1 MCIRDSL
8 YFLVSLICLFIG
20 RKVYDWITPYDLNYQ
35 TAEVDNPAV
44 GISQAGF
51 YLAIGIIVHASVSG
65 QVNYELFTFIDPEN
79 PTRLMILGAE
89 LITTGIYVG
98 LGLICLSYGRRV
110 LDWLTPFDLNKEI
123 VVDRNNAVGLV
134 EGGFYVSM
142 AVIIHCLLYTSPSP
156 RDLSTSRMPS
166 SA

>member
-1 MCIRDSL
+1 MIITEFISIFVEILL

-65 QVNYELFTFIDPEN
+65 QVNYELFTFIDAEN

-98 LGLICLSYGRRV
+98 LGLLCLSYGRRV

-142 AVIIHCLLYTSPSP
+142 AVIIHGII
-156 RDLSTSRMPS
+156 
-166 SA
+166 A